1 MKKKTLIAVVTSL
14 SVINIASN
22 LGYGLWNIH
31 FENDKAMIKT
41 DKNATVIIENYLV
54 NNGKE
59 ESTPYGR
66 FVDVASAIRSANE
79 KVKNGSSIT
88 VHSYLLPGSNAVL
101 ENSSLTLLSG
111 VSFFLPY
118 EGKTIFID
126 DKDIFKEY
134 INFGIADSNK
144 NNVNR
149 YRKNLLTLNN
159 STLTISNGAAVHIG
173 GEIGTKG
180 VVRNY
185 SEILLDENS
194 KINCSGN
201 LYAYGYIKEKNNINA
216 NQEGNL
222 NYYLNE
228 CDPKRYLS
236 FSNTGYLMTSLS
248 IADVSSGGTLQ
259 TLVDKKICPFT
270 IFDFPNIQTYT
281 KFVDGAKMD
290 AKARISVGSGT
301 LIQYFSEDVHI
312 IDKKG
317 SSALF
322 LTSNAE
328 AIADSF
334 LAFEYCPRQEGI
346 TINEATSPTRVY
358 INTNVDIGNM
368 VIKASVVTI
377 DTKEYFLPISYKIK
391 PYVLSKASF
400 SIGNKMKFMPG
411 SEIVVL
417 KEGEMK
423 VDSSAIFYK
432 SGDLDDI
439 QGSSSSYIGKDT
451 AKLLVNGTMKLTQ
464 NGKLGAYVE
473 TTNTDG
479 SASLDFTAVN
489 SADNFTVVATE
500 GVNSDEVKVISSGP
514 FLNDDGTISDAQ
526 FGPSLSVTSD
536 ANGKMCWTGDR
547 VSTRKLAI
555 EIDQSVS
562 YQYKVGN
569 YQVYQADDANGT
581 NEIELTSGS
590 TDGNNNYDLQNG
602 KYVKIVVTR
611 AHSASFTN
619 SSYVYNKDTYFKVT
633 SDLTLNIIPN
643 EGVSLSLF
651 TQGTSGAGST
661 KYKVTEKD
669 TGYSEEVTANGDV
682 ILIKGSNFE
691 YKVTAKGTGT
701 TTFDKVYIAR
711 GKGGYYSS
719 ADDMTPEKYCEQYK
733 LTDMKEISQTYTGI
747 ADDNYTIFATRK
759 KLGGSCILPDSLI
772 LMANGSYKKAKD
784 VQVGDVAICF
794 NHETGKFDNEVIIIN
809 DDLEKEAMEYN
820 VINLYFN
827 DGTSTSIVDEHGF
840 FDLDEKKYVY
850 IHENDYHQ
858 YIGHQFIKVAD
869 NQEFKIVTLTQVNI
883 EKQFTKIC
891 SPVTRRHFNIISDGM
906 LSMPGALLGL
916 FNIFDYDLNT
926 LQYDQEKVKQ
936 DIEKYGL
943 TSYEDIKEKIL
954 YEVYHLIPGE
964 YIGIAIGKEILTW
977 ELFDI
982 YMERC
987 NKFIKKWNDYSQKE

>member
-41 DKNATVIIENYLV
+41 DKNATIIIENYLV
-54 NNGKE
+54 SNGKE

-79 KVKNGSSIT
+79 KVRNGSNIT

-118 EGKTIFID
+118 EGKTVFID
-126 DKDIFKEY
+126 DKDIFKDY
-134 INFGIADSNK
+134 INRGIADSNK
-144 NNVNR
+144 NNVNL

-248 IADVSSGGTLQ
+248 IADVSSGGTLK

-368 VIKASVVTI
+368 VINASVVTI

-619 SSYVYNKDTYFKVT
+619 SSYVYNKDTYFRVT

-643 EGVSLSLF
+643 EGVSLSFF
-651 TQGTSGAGST
+651 TQGTSGAGGT
-661 KYKVTEKD
+661 KYKVTETD
-669 TGYSEEVTANGDV
+669 TGYSDEVTANGDV
-682 ILIKGSNFE
+682 ILIKGSKFE
-691 YKVTAKGTGT
+691 YKMTDGTGT
-701 TTFDKVYIAR
+701 TSFDKAYIAR
-711 GKGGYYSS
+711 GKGGHY
-719 ADDMTPEKYCEQYK
+719 AAENMTPEKYCEQYK
-733 LTDMKEISQTYTGI
+733 LTDMKQISKTYSGI
-747 ADDNYTIFATRK
+747 MDDNYTIFTTRK
-759 KLGGSCILPDSLI
+759 NSCLVEGTFITMGDGTKKKVEDLQIGDIVLI
-772 LMANGSYKKAKD
+772 
-784 VQVGDVAICF
+784 F
-794 NHETGKFDNEVIIIN
+794 NHEIGKWDHASILVNAHKNDEKKLVKIIN
-809 DDLEKEAMEYN
+809 LIFDDGTILRIVGDHGLFDLETN
-820 VINLYFN
+820 
-827 DGTSTSIVDEHGF
+827 
-840 FDLDEKKYVY
+840 KYVY
-850 IHENDYHQ
+850 ITDKNVKEYYNHRFVSTNINKHSTLIDSTITEEYVNVYSPASIWHLNLVAENILTLSSGMVNFFEYDENLK
-858 YIGHQFIKVAD
+858 YIDEYMQK
-869 NQEFKIVTLTQVNI
+869 
-883 EKQFTKIC
+883 
-891 SPVTRRHFNIISDGM
+891 
-906 LSMPGALLGL
+906 
-916 FNIFDYDLNT
+916 
-926 LQYDQEKVKQ
+926 

-943 TSYEDIKEKIL
+943 YTYDDFKDYISIEVFNAFPFKYFKVAVGKGLITFNRIL
-954 YEVYHLIPGE
+954 ELIQYYNE
-964 YIGIAIGKEILTW
+964 A
-977 ELFDI
+977 
-982 YMERC
+982 
-987 NKFIKKWNDYSQKE
+987 Q